1 MNRFR
6 FRLESVLKVREA
18 KEDAKKREFG
28 VKMGHL
34 HREEGR
40 MNELEDQSEHHDKS
54 RMEKGV
60 GRITVHGLIHD
71 FFYARHLEKK
81 QEDQQVLVDKARE
94 DMEGKRS
101 ELVEASK
108 EKKVLE
114 RLKEKKHEEW
124 NKAAVKEEQDLIDE
138 IASQRFAYKRK

>member
-28 VKMGHL
+28 VKMGHFR
-34 HREEGR
+34 REEGR
-40 MNELEDQSEHHDKS
+40 MNELESQSEHHDKS
-54 RMEKGV
+54 RVEKGV
-60 GRITVHGLIHD
+60 GKLAVRGLIHD

-81 QEDQQVLVDKARE
+81 QDDQRALVKKARK
-94 DMEGKRS
+94 DMEKKRG

-124 NKAAVKEEQDLIDE
+124 SKEALKEEQALIDE
-138 IASQRFAYKRK
+138 IGRAHV

>member
-6 FRLESVLKVREA
+6 FRLQSVLKVREA
-18 KEDAKKREFG
+18 REDVKKREFG
-28 VKMGHL
+28 VKMGHFR
-34 HREEGR
+34 REEDR
-40 MNELEDQSEHHDKS
+40 MNELEMHGRDHDRS
-54 RMEKGV
+54 REAKGV
-60 GRITVHGLIHD
+60 GKLTVRSLMHD

-81 QEDQQVLVDKARE
+81 QDNQRALVEKARD
-94 DMEGKRS
+94 DMEKKRK

-124 NKAAVKEEQDLIDE
+124 NKEELKEEQALIDE
-138 IASQRFAYKRK
+138 TASQRHGIRR